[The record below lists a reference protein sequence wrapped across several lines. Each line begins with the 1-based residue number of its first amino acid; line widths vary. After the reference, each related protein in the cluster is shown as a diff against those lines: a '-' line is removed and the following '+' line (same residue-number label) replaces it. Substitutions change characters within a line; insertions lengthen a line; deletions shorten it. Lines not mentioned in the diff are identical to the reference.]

1 MNNNNNYMYLISL
14 LFFVVLSVFF
24 VMNDQESNALGKGS
38 GGIGPSLVVLCFLYS
53 LVVFCSIRKKYSSTL
68 VFFSLFY
75 AWINIVNIITIDA
88 SYYVVLYRIA
98 FYTIPIITL
107 ILCYSYARNEGL
119 DRRLLIPV
127 LVGFVVLTIQYFRI
141 RFLSGENSLLFMG
154 GDRLLCVNYPLFL
167 VPLLLSF
174 SNRKF
179 LIVFVVVILFIT
191 FSSGK
196 RSTLIA
202 VVIALLVYLLIN
214 SFYKNGMTVKSFLV
228 FSVLLYALY
237 YLISFIDVIN
247 EGLLSERLLN
257 ITDDGGSGR
266 DYVWEGTIRM
276 IEKQDF
282 THSILGSGHDGV
294 VRNSVYK
301 LSAHNDFLEIRYDYG
316 LIGVSLFII
325 SLFSLLKK
333 CSVYIYKRNNYAS
346 HLLSLIAM
354 FGVLTM
360 ISHVVYYYI
369 MVMASISLGLLLGA
383 ADNED
388 FKKRIQLR

>member
-14 LFFVVLSVFF
+14 LFFVVLSVIFI
-24 VMNDQESNALGKGS
+24 MNDQESNALGKDS
-38 GGIGPSLVVLCFLYS
+38 GGIGPSLVVICFLYS
-53 LVVFCSIRKKYSSTL
+53 LVVFCLIRKKFSSTL
-68 VFFSLFY
+68 IFFSLFY
-75 AWINIVNIITIDA
+75 AWINLVNILTIDA

-98 FYTIPIITL
+98 FYTVPIITL

-119 DRRLLIPV
+119 DKRLLI
-127 LVGFVVLTIQYFRI
+127 FVFACFVALTIQYFRI
-141 RFLSGENSLLFMG
+141 RILSGETSLLFMG
-154 GDRLLCVNYPLFL
+154 GERLLIVNYPLLL

-196 RSTLIA
+196 RSTFIA
-202 VVIALLVYLLIN
+202 VVIALLVYMFVN
-214 SFYKNGMTVKSFLV
+214 SFNKNGMTVKSLLM

-247 EGLLSERLLN
+247 EGLLLDRISN

-276 IEKQDF
+276 INKQDF
-282 THSILGSGHDGV
+282 THSFFGSGYDGV
-294 VRNSVYK
+294 IRNSVYK

-316 LIGVSLFII
+316 LIGVLLFII
-325 SLFSLLKK
+325 SLLSLLKK
-333 CSVYIYKRNNYAS
+333 CSVYIYKRNKYAS

-388 FKKRIQLR
+388 LKKRIQLR